1 VLAVLWNLT
10 AAASPV
16 FVRCTARA
24 LLHQTS
30 HRVVELT
37 QRRASDRTATSRP
50 PSLHTVIQGLPLRVR
65 TGRQTRCIAPRPVR
79 CVIVHSL

>member
-1 VLAVLWNLT
+1 VEPDGGRIT
-10 AAASPV
+10 GFRPV
-16 FVRCTARA
+16 HGSGII
-24 LLHQTS
+24 HQTS

-37 QRRASDRTATSRP
+37 QRRASERTAVSRP
-50 PSLHTVIQGLPLRVR
+50 RLLYTGIQCLPLHVR